1 MKSNGALAGIL
12 IAGSLLAGA
21 ASAATAATA
30 KVVTPTP
37 APAAASAPLT
47 YHGGAVLTGPTHIYY
62 LWYGDWS
69 KSGALPIL
77 TDFASGLGGS
87 DYYKINTAHTDAAGK
102 SIPKT
107 IIFSGSAVD
116 DYSLG
121 RTLAAGDVLK
131 ALRGAIRRHDLP
143 LDANGVYFVLTA
155 ADVEETSGF
164 CTDYCS
170 WHHHAKVG
178 GVSVKYAF
186 VGDPSRC
193 AEACELAPGN
203 TPNGDVA
210 GDSMVASLAARLN
223 ETVTNPEADGWF
235 DAAGREN
242 TDKCMLAS
250 NPFGPTFPT
259 ADGAHANLRLGARN
273 FLVPQNWVNTKSGG
287 HCALSAQ

>member
-1 MKSNGALAGIL
+1 MKSNGAFAGIL
-12 IAGSLLAGA
+12 IAGALLATT
-21 ASAATAATA
+21 ATAATVA
-30 KVVTPTP
+30 P
-37 APAAASAPLT
+37 APASALAAASPLT

-87 DYYKINTAHTDAAGK
+87 AYYEINYKINTAHTDAAGK

-107 IIFSGSAVD
+107 ILFSGSAVD

-121 RTLAAGDVLK
+121 RTLTAGDVLK
-131 ALRGAIRRHDLP
+131 ALRGAIRRGDLP

-178 GVSVKYAF
+178 AVSVKYAF

-203 TPNGDVA
+203 TPNGDAA
-210 GDSMVASLAARLN
+210 GDAMVASLAARLN

-242 TDKCMLAS
+242 TDKCMLAA
-250 NPFGPTFPT
+250 NPFGPTFAT
-259 ADGAHANLRLGARN
+259 ANGAHANLRLGARN

-287 HCALSAQ
+287 HCALSAR

>member
-12 IAGSLLAGA
+12 IAGALLSGA
-21 ASAATAATA
+21 ASAATAPAAVA
-30 KVVTPTP
+30 KVGTPTP
-37 APAAASAPLT
+37 AAATAPLT

-87 DYYKINTAHTDAAGK
+87 AYYDINAAHTDAAGK

-107 IIFSGSAVD
+107 IMFSGSAVD

-121 RTLAAGDVLK
+121 RSLTAGDVLK
-131 ALRGAIRRHDLP
+131 SLRGAIRRGDLP
-143 LDANGVYFVLTA
+143 LDANGIYFVLTA

-178 GVSVKYAF
+178 PVTVKYAF

-203 TPNGDVA
+203 TPNGDAA
-210 GDSMVASLAARLN
+210 GDAMVASLAARLN

-242 TDKCMLAS
+242 TDKCMLAA

-259 ADGAHANLRLGARN
+259 ANGAHANLRLGSRN

-287 HCALSAQ
+287 HCALSAP

>member
-1 MKSNGALAGIL
+1 MKSNGAFAGIL
-12 IAGSLLAGA
+12 IAGALLAS
-21 ASAATAATA
+21 SALAVTA
-30 KVVTPTP
+30 KVATPGA
-37 APAAASAPLT
+37 APAATAPLT

-87 DYYKINTAHTDAAGK
+87 AYYEINYKINTAHTDAAGK
-102 SIPKT
+102 SIPTT
-107 IIFSGSAVD
+107 IMFSGSAVD

-121 RTLAAGDVLK
+121 RTLTAGDVLK
-131 ALRGAIRRHDLP
+131 ALRGAIRRGGLP

-178 GVSVKYAF
+178 AVSVKYAF

-203 TPNGDVA
+203 TPNGDAA

-242 TDKCMLAS
+242 TDKCMLAA
-250 NPFGPTFPT
+250 NPFGPTFAT
-259 ADGAHANLRLGARN
+259 ANGAHANLRLGARN

-287 HCALSAQ
+287 HCALTPQ